1 MFNIFEN
8 SEVHK
13 NPLLAKEFIKIVPA
27 FELVKHVLAT
37 TGNDRFD
44 RILSKKAIK
53 DGILDSD
60 RDDLKLVLATYGDV
74 LEFWDV
80 KDFLKLY
87 TKGNAFKAALFGNSS
102 IDWYRLDE
110 ANKVEI
116 LHTTLL
122 ADFTDETNSEL
133 IRVLA
138 TNPRMDRKVI
148 ANAMLGRDG
157 FEVIPITTRLQIG
170 GYAISVEEIK
180 ADYWPGKDS
189 PDTHEIYFS
198 AVNEAYIRMLK
209 DAKSEMEGV
218 EFSKW
223 VNHLLWQLPFAD
235 LDISSEHWLDPDE
248 ITELEEKFSSLQ
260 YIEKY
265 YKIKKS
271 ALLKVFDFFS
281 DWYEVDEGY
290 PDTTKQISRAGV
302 AILSMT
308 ALLRNYWVRDDV
320 SEIVETL
327 LTSPS
332 LIVRAA
338 GYAVIF
344 DNISVE
350 SESEGV
356 VEFFAKYPDNS
367 LDKWIGITNT
377 PAFWLCD
384 GYGSNGKFIA
394 QQMKA
399 SGYHEKINSAKN
411 DIYKYLFLQSFS
423 ANLDKHNSMRRLD
436 LLNSSLKV
444 QGSVSTAFTIDET
457 MLPSS
462 KPEKTFFQKLFN

>member
-87 TKGNAFKAALFGNSS
+87 TKGSAFKAALFGNST

-110 ANKVEI
+110 AKKVEI

-133 IRVLA
+133 IRVLV

-235 LDISSEHWLDPDE
+235 LDISSEHWLNPDE

-265 YKIKKS
+265 YKIKKI
-271 ALLKVFDFFS
+271 ALLKVFDFFA
-281 DWYEVDEGY
+281 DWYQVDEGY
-290 PDTTKQISRAGV
+290 PETTKQISRAGV
-302 AILSMT
+302 AILAMT

-320 SEIVETL
+320 NEIVEGL
-327 LTSPS
+327 LASPS
-332 LIVRAA
+332 LIIRAA
-338 GYAVIF
+338 GYAAIF
-344 DNISVE
+344 DNLSVE

-356 VEFFAKYPDNS
+356 ADFFAMYPDNS

-384 GYGSNGKFIA
+384 GYGSNGKVIA
-394 QQMKA
+394 PHMKA
-399 SGYHEKINSAKN
+399 CGYLEKINTAKN
-411 DIYKYLFLQSFS
+411 DMYKYLFLDTFS
-423 ANLDKHNSMRRLD
+423 ANLDKHNSMPKLD
-436 LLNSSLKV
+436 LLDSKSKV
-444 QGSVSTAFTIDET
+444 LELIKSPFTVDET

-462 KPEKTFFQKLFN
+462 KPKKGFLQKLFD

>member
-1 MFNIFEN
+1 MFNIFDN

-13 NPLLAKEFIKIVPA
+13 NPLLAAEFIKIVPA

-53 DGILDSD
+53 DGILNSD

-74 LEFWDV
+74 LQLWDV

-87 TKGNAFKAALFGNSS
+87 TKGNAYKAALFGNSK
-102 IDWYRLDE
+102 IDWYNLDE

-138 TNPRMDRKVI
+138 TNPRMDRKVV

-209 DAKSEMEGV
+209 DAKTGMEGV

-223 VNHLLWQLPFAD
+223 LSHLLWQLPFAD
-235 LDISSEHWLDPDE
+235 LDISSEHWLGPD
-248 ITELEEKFSSLQ
+248 
-260 YIEKY
+260 
-265 YKIKKS
+265 
-271 ALLKVFDFFS
+271 
-281 DWYEVDEGY
+281 
-290 PDTTKQISRAGV
+290 
-302 AILSMT
+302 
-308 ALLRNYWVRDDV
+308 
-320 SEIVETL
+320 
-327 LTSPS
+327 
-332 LIVRAA
+332 
-338 GYAVIF
+338 
-344 DNISVE
+344 
-350 SESEGV
+350 
-356 VEFFAKYPDNS
+356 
-367 LDKWIGITNT
+367 
-377 PAFWLCD
+377 
-384 GYGSNGKFIA
+384 
-394 QQMKA
+394 
-399 SGYHEKINSAKN
+399 
-411 DIYKYLFLQSFS
+411 
-423 ANLDKHNSMRRLD
+423 
-436 LLNSSLKV
+436 
-444 QGSVSTAFTIDET
+444 
-457 MLPSS
+457 
-462 KPEKTFFQKLFN
+462 